1 MATDELT
8 RTITQDLGEVLE
20 LSQDFGQAS
29 GFWGPTLPLITG
41 LAVGCGAQQLLEIGV
56 CRGGST
62 RALLAAAEAT
72 DGRLIS
78 IDSADCLA
86 AVPPN
91 RRARWTFLCG
101 ESHTVLPMLRGPIDF
116 ALIDS
121 DHSYESTLNELCE
134 LNRLMAPG
142 GLIVID
148 DVWEPEYP
156 GCLQAF
162 DEFDSPRV
170 QNKQLFRCGVPQSV
184 FGRARTF
191 GLIRFE

>member
-1 MATDELT
+1 MATDQLIRST
-8 RTITQDLGEVLE
+8 SQDLGDVLE

-41 LAVGCGAQQLLEIGV
+41 LAIGCGARQLLEIGV

-62 RALLAAAEAT
+62 RALLAAADAT

-86 AVPPN
+86 AIPPE

-101 ESHTVLPMLRGPIDF
+101 ESHAVLPLLKGPIDF

-121 DHSYESTLNELCE
+121 DHFYESTLNELRE
-134 LNRLMAPG
+134 MERLMAPG
-142 GLIVID
+142 GLVVLD
-148 DVWEPEYP
+148 DVWEPEYL

-191 GLIRFE
+191 GLIRFR